1 MKKELLLAHLR
12 NIPDFPKPGIQFKD
26 VSTLFKDR
34 TCLKEMREELVRL
47 YADKGIT
54 KVVGIESRGFVMG
67 GILAD
72 ALDAGFVMCRKR
84 GNFRATRAHKPTP
97 RNMAKTPSKFTQ
109 MLSHPTTSCSSMTIC
124 SPRVVR

>member
-54 KVVGIESRGFVMG
+54 KVVGIESRG
-67 GILAD
+67 IRLWA
-72 ALDAGFVMCRKR
+72 ASW
-84 GNFRATRAHKPTP
+84 PTLS
-97 RNMAKTPSKFTQ
+97 TPD
-109 MLSHPTTSCSSMTIC
+109 L
-124 SPRVVR
+124 